1 MSAYWWVIQVT
12 ILVGVVLQ
20 TRPLPKAHPCLVAGL
35 RNARRSRAYETL
47 VVLLHYPASSLAEGQ
62 GIEPS
67 SLAGATVFKTAARP
81 FRLDLPIWSSRD
93 DSNILPSVS
102 ETDALSS

>member
-35 RNARRSRAYETL
+35 RNARRSRVYETL

-67 SLAGATVFKTAARP
+67 SLAGGPVFKTGGTPLRRDP
-81 FRLDLPIWSSRD
+81 PKLVRQEGFEPI
-93 DSNILPSVS
+93 
-102 ETDALSS
+102 TA